1 MSALHRMCISTF
13 PMTSSCTV
21 LAESSSHFQTSSA
34 LRRCRWAANQVLVDH
49 LIAQVEKL
57 NKADE
62 RLAKK
67 RDEHEE
73 LVGSLDRETL
83 QAYREA
89 LVNV

>member
-1 MSALHRMCISTF
+1 M
-13 PMTSSCTV
+13 
-21 LAESSSHFQTSSA
+21 
-34 LRRCRWAANQVLVDH
+34 AANQVLVDH

-83 QAYREA
+83 EAYREA
-89 LVNV
+89 LANV

>member
-1 MSALHRMCISTF
+1 MG
-13 PMTSSCTV
+13 
-21 LAESSSHFQTSSA
+21 
-34 LRRCRWAANQVLVDH
+34 ANLVLVDH
-49 LIAQVEKL
+49 LIEEQKKL

-83 QAYREA
+83 EAYREA
-89 LVNV
+89 LNNL